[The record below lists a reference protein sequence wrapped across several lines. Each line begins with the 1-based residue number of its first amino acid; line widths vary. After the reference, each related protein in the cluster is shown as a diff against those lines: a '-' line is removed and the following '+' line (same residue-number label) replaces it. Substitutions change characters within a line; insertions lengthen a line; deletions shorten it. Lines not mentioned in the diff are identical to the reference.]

1 MPQIVTPDGL
11 KSLIVLESP
20 ALRSSCI
27 FWPLFFRF
35 LLGAGEL
42 ASSDIN
48 KFAVW
53 AAAMTIERVIDFIVG
68 KVESIW
74 SETDV
79 QLEVGFGKND
89 FGE

>member
-1 MPQIVTPDGL
+1 MSVMSQIVTPDGL
-11 KSLIVLESP
+11 KSLIVLEYP

-27 FWPLFFRF
+27 FGPLIFRF

-42 ASSDIN
+42 ASSEIN

-68 KVESIW
+68 KVDSIW
-74 SETDV
+74 SDV
-79 QLEVGFGKND
+79 QLEVGF
-89 FGE
+89 